1 MDKSQAIHTFWSSFG
16 LTAYDENTVP
26 DNAEMPYITYNVPTA
41 DIDEMVVLNARL
53 WYHSTSWQAI
63 SQKAEEI
70 AQYIGEEGHKVMSID
85 NGFVW
90 FVKGIPFSQRAADDT
105 DSMIRS
111 IYLNVNA
118 EYLTMY

>member
-26 DNAEMPYITYNVPTA
+26 DDAEMPYITYNVPTA

-90 FVKGIPFSQRAADDT
+90 FVKGTPFSQRMADDT